1 MRLRWTPAAAEDL
14 ESIHTYLS
22 QHHPSFA
29 QPTIRLL
36 YNSARSLRNFTE
48 RGRPGT
54 ISETRELVLPRLPY
68 IIVYRVTDQVIEILR
83 IYHGAQDR

>member
-14 ESIHTYLS
+14 ESIYTYLS
-22 QHHPSFA
+22 EHHPSFV

-36 YNSARSLRNFTE
+36 YDSARSLRNFTE

-54 ISETRELVLPRLPY
+54 IPETRELVLPRLPY

>member
-14 ESIHTYLS
+14 ESIYTYLCE
-22 QHHPSFA
+22 HHPSFA

-36 YNSARSLRNFTE
+36 YDSARSLCNFSG

-54 ISETRELVLPRLPY
+54 ISDTRELVLRRLPY
-68 IIVYRVTDQVIEILR
+68 IIVYRVTDQIIEILR